1 MAQDLSGAELK
12 KRIAEI
18 LKDADL
24 ETTSAKKVRMQ
35 LEEDTKSDLTS
46 RKEEIGKLIQE
57 VIDDMEDEEDEEDEE
72 EEDEKPKNGDI
83 KKNGASKQK
92 DSEEESEESDFSEE
106 EKPKPKKPA
115 PNAGRGRGRGR
126 GRPAGMA
133 SSPRKQHKKESSDEG
148 GSDSDFVAESSES
161 EASEPDSGSDYEPSD
176 EDFKAKRK
184 GRSKDAARSSGRRG
198 VRGSAGSQR
207 KRRGAYASA
216 SEESEE
222 ESSGEEWGRKKGS
235 KGGRGRGKRKQR
247 YESESGSDM
256 VSSDDSEPPMK
267 RQGKA
272 TGFTKDLKLS
282 DELAAI
288 VGTSKAPRHEVVKQ
302 LWAYIKEN
310 KLQDPSNKQFAV
322 CDDKLMKVIGEKKF
336 KCFGMAKYLKD
347 HMS

>member
-1 MAQDLSGAELK
+1 MK
-12 KRIAEI
+12 I
-18 LKDADL
+18 
-24 ETTSAKKVRMQ
+24 
-35 LEEDTKSDLTS
+35 
-46 RKEEIGKLIQE
+46 
-57 VIDDMEDEEDEEDEE
+57 
-72 EEDEKPKNGDI
+72 
-83 KKNGASKQK
+83 
-92 DSEEESEESDFSEE
+92 
-106 EKPKPKKPA
+106 
-115 PNAGRGRGRGR
+115 
-126 GRPAGMA
+126 
-133 SSPRKQHKKESSDEG
+133 
-148 GSDSDFVAESSES
+148 
-161 EASEPDSGSDYEPSD
+161 
-176 EDFKAKRK
+176 
-184 GRSKDAARSSGRRG
+184 SSGVNRFIFIY
-198 VRGSAGSQR
+198 R

-216 SEESEE
+216 SEESED

-310 KLQDPSNKQFAV
+310 NLQDPTNKQFAV

>member
-1 MAQDLSGAELK
+1 MG
-12 KRIAEI
+12 
-18 LKDADL
+18 
-24 ETTSAKKVRMQ
+24 
-35 LEEDTKSDLTS
+35 
-46 RKEEIGKLIQE
+46 
-57 VIDDMEDEEDEEDEE
+57 
-72 EEDEKPKNGDI
+72 
-83 KKNGASKQK
+83 
-92 DSEEESEESDFSEE
+92 
-106 EKPKPKKPA
+106 
-115 PNAGRGRGRGR
+115 
-126 GRPAGMA
+126 
-133 SSPRKQHKKESSDEG
+133 DEG
-148 GSDSDFVAESSES
+148 GSDSDFVAESEES
-161 EASEPDSGSDYEPSD
+161 EESASEPSDSDYAPD
-176 EDFKAKRK
+176 EDFKPKRK
-184 GRSKDAARSSGRRG
+184 SAAASRSSGRRG

-256 VSSDDSEPPMK
+256 VSSDDSGPPMK

-282 DELAAI
+282 DELAAV

-310 KLQDPSNKQFAV
+310 NLQDPSNKQFAV
-322 CDDKLMKVIGEKKF
+322 CDDKLLKVIGEKKF